1 MLSCDIS
8 FVAGNI
14 KFLRVEVNNFG
25 YFWVLNAQVTFITY
39 LFTRVT
45 FSFMLSYVLDLL
57 LPVSNDLS

>member
-1 MLSCDIS
+1 
-8 FVAGNI
+8 
-14 KFLRVEVNNFG
+14 
-25 YFWVLNAQVTFITY
+25 VTFITY